1 MPANQVALL
10 LFDLSLILVL
20 ARLFGAVAR
29 GLKQDAVV
37 GEIIAGILLGPTL
50 LHGYLPDHLFPTAVR
65 PALTTLADLGIALFM
80 FTVGLAIDHGLL
92 RSARTKAAAI
102 AGGSTAVPFA
112 LGVAVALWLVPRT
125 HPANRLGFVLF
136 MGLSMA
142 VTAFPVLA
150 RILADRGLSRTRLGA
165 LSLSAAAV
173 GDTLAWAML
182 AIVLSIAGIHSTP
195 VWRVALAV
203 PFIAAVLL
211 AGRPLLA
218 RLMGPVEDEPAG
230 SGIPTRGLAVVL
242 AALLAAGAFME
253 WAGLDYIVGAFL
265 VGVVVPRGEGDRTA
279 VRIKERIE
287 QVSTVLLMPV
297 FFVIAG
303 LGVNLATL
311 GNGGLGALGLI
322 LAAAIGGKFAGAFA
336 ASRLVGVD
344 TRQSIG
350 MATLMN
356 TRGLTE
362 MVFLAT
368 GVQVGVLDH
377 RTYSMMVIMALVT
390 TMMTGPLISVVLR
403 RDQQLTLPALS
414 VTG

>member
-20 ARLFGAVAR
+20 ARLFGAAAR
-29 GLKQDAVV
+29 KLKQDAVV

-50 LHGYLPDHLFPTAVR
+50 FSGFLPNHLFPTTVR
-65 PALTTLADLGIALFM
+65 PSLTILADLGIALFM
-80 FTVGLAIDHGLL
+80 FTVGLSIDHGLL
-92 RSARTKAAAI
+92 RTARTKAATI
-102 AGGSTAVPFA
+102 AGGSTAVPFVF
-112 LGVAVALWLVPRT
+112 GVAVAVWLVPRV
-125 HPANRLGFVLF
+125 HPANRLGFILF

-150 RILADRGLSRTRLGA
+150 RILEDRGLSRTSLGG

-195 VWRVALAV
+195 VWHVVLAV
-203 PFIAAVLL
+203 PFIGAVLL
-211 AGRPLLA
+211 AGRPLLT
-218 RLMGPVEDEPAG
+218 RLLGPAG
-230 SGIPTRGLAVVL
+230 EDSVGVGIPTRSLAVVL
-242 AALLAAGAFME
+242 VALLAAGAFME

-265 VGVVVPRGEGDRTA
+265 VGAVMPRGEADRTA
-279 VRIKERIE
+279 IQIRERIE
-287 QVSTVLLMPV
+287 HISVVLLMPV

-311 GNGGLGALGLI
+311 GNGGLAALAVI
-322 LAAAIGGKFAGAFA
+322 LTAAIGGKFIGAFA
-336 ASRLVGVD
+336 GARLAGVD
-344 TRQSIG
+344 VRQSVG

-390 TMMTGPLISVVLR
+390 TMMTGPLITTVLR
-403 RDQQLTLPALS
+403 RNQQLVLPALP
-414 VTG
+414 VAG